1 MRSGK
6 SFFNKTLYIH
16 DLKRG
21 WPIWLTY
28 FLVYAFPLVSE
39 VQYYASSDAIRI
51 ASFVNEEIFALTS
64 MTPVV
69 GIIFGV
75 LAAMTLFNYLYSSRS
90 ANGLHALPLK
100 REGHFL
106 THFAAGMSYFVIP
119 NAAIAVLS
127 LLFELYIGSVN
138 ISVILLNFVYMS
150 LILLFFFSFA
160 VFCAQF
166 AGHIVALP
174 VFYVIWNF
182 FSLALSRILH
192 LTFGFLLFGF
202 HRVSGLSEFAQM
214 LSPVVQLMSE
224 VDTWSLTNGTAAFW
238 IVVYGAAGCVFAVAA
253 LLLYRRRQLET
264 TGDVIAVRQAK
275 PVFRYG
281 IAFFAGSLMAFFMM
295 SLFNIYNDVYFYFM
309 MVLWGLVGYY
319 VAEMLLQKSFRVFK
333 KSLKGALGYALV
345 MLLLFVGIR
354 LDLVGF
360 ERRVPDPAQVESVEL
375 TGFYTGTNDT
385 AASRHGTFR
394 TAEEL
399 EAFAEIHQAIL
410 NHRDDYAGVDS
421 TQSMYITYQLKD
433 GSTMMRFYA
442 LPLSME
448 TISNSDY
455 AAHKL
460 LRLINRPDYL
470 RNKFFPPSIQ
480 VSDFIRGTFNSGS
493 LSEKRDVVM
502 PQYEEFTFTA
512 EQTQQLYLA
521 VSEDLSA
528 GRIGQQ
534 GFRLWNAVGDV
545 RMMALAQNEQ
555 VYEIASTSR
564 RWDGPRLSL
573 VYYGLFEEWEYCS
586 IEYSYARSAGENSIK
601 IADSYYAEF
610 SLNEMSTSTI
620 AALAEITDMTE
631 VEILDIIHQSI
642 GPYY

>member
-51 ASFVNEEIFALTS
+51 ANFVNEEIFALTS

-90 ANGLHALPLK
+90 ANGLHALSLK

-119 NAAIAVLS
+119 NALIAVLS

-138 ISVILLNFVYMS
+138 ISIILLNFLYMS

-182 FSLALSRILH
+182 FSLVLSRILQ
-192 LTFGFLLFGF
+192 LAFGFLLFGF
-202 HRVSGLSEFAQM
+202 HRFSGLSEFAQM

-224 VDTWSLTNGTAAFW
+224 VDTWSLTSGAAAFW

-264 TGDVIAVRQAK
+264 AGDVIAVRQAK

-295 SLFNIYNDVYFYFM
+295 SLFGIHNDVYFYLM

-333 KSLKGALGYALV
+333 KSFKGALGYALV
-345 MLLLFVGIR
+345 MLLLFVSIR

-360 ERRVPDPAQVESVEL
+360 ERRVPDPAQIESIGV

-385 AASRHGTFR
+385 AANRHGTFR
-394 TAEEL
+394 TVEEL
-399 EAFAEIHQAIL
+399 EAFTEIHQAIL
-410 NHRDDYAGVDS
+410 NHRGEVENYN
-421 TQSMYITYQLKD
+421 TQSMYITYQFKD
-433 GSTMMRFYA
+433 GSTMMRYYA
-442 LPLSME
+442 LPISIE
-448 TISNSDY
+448 TISNPDY

-480 VSDFIRGTFNSGS
+480 MSDFIRGTFSTIDERSGVTNGE
-493 LSEKRDVVM
+493 LSYM
-502 PQYEEFTFTA
+502 FTA
-512 EQTQQLYLA
+512 EQAQQLYLA

-534 GFRLWNAVGDV
+534 GFRLWDDGGEV
-545 RMMALAQNEQ
+545 RMMVQAQDDQ
-555 VYEIASTSR
+555 VYEIASR
-564 RWDGPRLSL
+564 RWNGPRLSL
-573 VYYGLFEEWEYCS
+573 VYYGFFEEWEYCS
-586 IEYSYARSAGENSIK
+586 IEYSYARSGGESHIK
-601 IADSYYAEF
+601 VADSYYAEF
-610 SLNEMSTSTI
+610 AINEMSVSTI
-620 AALAEITDMTE
+620 AALSEVTGMTE
-631 VEILDIIHQSI
+631 VEILDIIHLSVES
-642 GPYY
+642 YYK